1 MNIHIEQNG
10 TKIDDRFEDQIRT
23 KVAGLERY
31 YDHIIDLIVYLHQ
44 ESENKEVELKVI
56 VKEDTLFVKETSDTF
71 LNALE
76 ISVQSMQLRLKKYK
90 EKTLKNI

>member
-10 TKIDDRFEDQIRT
+10 TKTDDRFEDQIRT
-23 KVAGLERY
+23 KVASLERY
-31 YDHIIDLIVYLHQ
+31 YDNIVDVIVYLHQ
-44 ESENKEVELKVI
+44 EREIREVELKLI
-56 VKEDTLFVKETSDTF
+56 VKDDTLFVKESSDTF

>member
-44 ESENKEVELKVI
+44 ERENKEVELKVI